1 MSRTDIAELPEVP
14 QSGTVA
20 NQVYELALRNE
31 YVDAPQCAAA
41 LGISEDEA
49 GTAIGDLVELR
60 LLHLVHGCTYAYVA
74 VNPMT
79 ASLQL
84 LAVHDEELRSR
95 QHRLE
100 QLRQRMHSLMP
111 LYRSQLARE
120 PDPGPVQRIED
131 AEVARG
137 VVAGLLADAG
147 SEVLLARSYEDPL
160 GQAALTGVDARLR
173 ADAGLRVR
181 LLLPQSARFDPT
193 LREYVGQ
200 LVARAGEARTTTAG
214 VAWLMIVD
222 GSTGVVPLEDGT
234 GVALLRDPAV
244 VAGFRRGFEG
254 LWSPAESFDGHYD
267 PESGRVASAE
277 VDAAIVRMLVNGVE
291 DKVIARTLGIS
302 ARTCQRR
309 ISDLMESLDA
319 RTRFQAGYLLRTRG
333 RDGESAAA

>member
-1 MSRTDIAELPEVP
+1 MSRPDITELPEVP

-20 NQVYELALRNE
+20 NQIYELALRNE
-31 YVDAPQCAAA
+31 YVDAPHCAAA
-41 LGISEDEA
+41 LGITEEEA
-49 GTAIGDLVELR
+49 GAAIEDLVGLR
-60 LLHLVHGCTYAYVA
+60 LLHLVHGCSYAYVA

-95 QHRLE
+95 QHQLE

-111 LYRSQLARE
+111 LYRAQLVRE

-131 AEVARG
+131 AEVAHG

-147 SEVLLARSYEDPL
+147 DEVLFARSQEDAL
-160 GQAALTGVDARLR
+160 GDAALLGVDARLQ
-173 ADAGLRVR
+173 ADADLRVR
-181 LLLPQSARFDPT
+181 LLLPQSARFDPA
-193 LREYVGQ
+193 LREYVGR
-200 LVARAGEARTTTAG
+200 LVARGGEARTTTAG

-222 GSTGVVPLEDGT
+222 GSTGVVPLEHGT
-234 GVALLRDPAV
+234 GVAVLRDPAV
-244 VAGFRRGFEG
+244 VTGFRRGFEG

-267 PESGRVASAE
+267 PEAGRAASAAI
-277 VDAAIVRMLVNGVE
+277 DAAIVRMLVNGVE

-319 RTRFQAGYLLRTRG
+319 RTRFQAGYLLRTQ
-333 RDGESAAA
+333 DPDDESAAA

>member
-1 MSRTDIAELPEVP
+1 MP

-20 NQVYELALRNE
+20 NQIYELALRNE
-31 YVDAPQCAAA
+31 YVDAPRCAAA
-41 LGISEDEA
+41 LGITEDEA
-49 GTAIGDLVELR
+49 AAAIRDLVGLR
-60 LLHLVHGCTYAYVA
+60 LLHVVHGCTHAYVA

-111 LYRSQLARE
+111 LYQAQLAGK

-131 AEVARG
+131 TEVARG
-137 VVAGLLADAG
+137 VVAGLLADAR
-147 SEVLLARSYEDPL
+147 SEVLWARSYEDPL
-160 GQAALTGVDARLR
+160 GNAALIGVDARMQ
-173 ADAGLRVR
+173 ADADLRVR
-181 LLLPQSARFDPT
+181 LLLPQSARFDPA
-193 LREYVGQ
+193 LREYVGR

-214 VAWLMIVD
+214 VAWVMIVD
-222 GSTGVVPLEDGT
+222 GSTGVVPLEEGT
-234 GVALLRDPAV
+234 GVAVLRDPAV
-244 VAGFRRGFEG
+244 VAGFHRGFEG
-254 LWSPAESFDGHYD
+254 LWFPAEAFDGHYD
-267 PESGRVASAE
+267 PEAGRVASAE

-333 RDGESAAA
+333 RGGS